1 MPNSNDSKQHFVIK
15 NMDNEMILDV
25 IKNQLPKVARLA
37 AGNNCNDVE
46 YAIREIKVLDDCIEV
61 KFVISNIPGRECVWF
76 FNDFGI

>member
-25 IKNQLPKVARLA
+25 INNQLPKVARLA
-37 AGNNCNDVE
+37 AGNNCNDIE

-61 KFVISNIPGRECVWF
+61 KFVVLGITNKEFVWY
-76 FNDFGI
+76 FNNFGI